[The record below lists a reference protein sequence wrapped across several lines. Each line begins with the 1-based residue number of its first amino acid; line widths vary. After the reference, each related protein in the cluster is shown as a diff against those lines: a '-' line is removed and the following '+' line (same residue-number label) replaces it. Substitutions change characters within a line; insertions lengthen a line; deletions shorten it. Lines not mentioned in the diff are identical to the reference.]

1 MELNKC
7 RASWS
12 CFEEHVRIAL
22 IRMQMAQRRGQ
33 IYEFMCKCSKK
44 FGTRTL
50 EKLQSRAVCVADS
63 KFLCYCRRRAN
74 ELLRRAAAAATTA
87 HSHSLP
93 SHRILSSPPP
103 RYALPST
110 AAKHAMENCISN
122 YRISRRRVVHKEQ
135 RCRA

>member
-1 MELNKC
+1 M
-7 RASWS
+7 
-12 CFEEHVRIAL
+12 RIAL

-50 EKLQSRAVCVADS
+50 EKSQSRAVCVADS
-63 KFLCYCRRRAN
+63 KFLCYFRRRAN

-93 SHRILSSPPP
+93 TVSCLLPQLDMHYRAQPQSMQWKIAFLII
-103 RYALPST
+103 ALVGDVSCIRNSD
-110 AAKHAMENCISN
+110 AAHDE
-122 YRISRRRVVHKEQ
+122 
-135 RCRA
+135 